1 MMLQVLAHWENRVQL
16 KFRYG
21 KHGIRQ
27 TRKYVLLQSCFLKI
41 IKLDD

>member
-27 TRKYVLLQSCFLKI
+27 TLIYRIIKRGCRKI